1 MTVNKYCK
9 MFLGAAVLS
18 TSLMGC
24 VEPEDKNGGAID
36 HSSAQQAINASVNNL
51 GETISNSL
59 AFLEDSKLFSDN
71 FDSYLG
77 GGYECEPGEE
87 EWCEPEE
94 PTPFDSDVSKPKEE
108 LIKAL
113 NERIFT
119 QKNVE
124 SETGTSVTYLLK
136 GDAVCVADEY
146 DEPSEHGRCV
156 KFVNDA
162 QIRLIA
168 SSAGAGSAD
177 VSVKIGPNRI
187 SPINFEFRPKMIA
200 ASPNIGEM
208 KKAAEYLAPLNDEDA
223 DISGFPAKAS
233 GELRLSLQ
241 ETGDKTL
248 EGKIA
253 ITKAIDVG
261 EGDWALK
268 LAAAPEGFVITAD
281 GLAKTIKAS
290 LGLGEISG
298 LFPYSS
304 SEEGYG
310 YDEEGNEIEPS
321 VVADPVMAKLNIGG
335 LSGSALFDAGKEL
348 LSLTN
353 LSLGAKTST
362 LDLNDKRVLSVDL
375 NKDDGRSFDVTIKK
389 PGDHTQIELSPAFDL
404 RMILAFA
411 QAKDELE
418 SIQDWMFDE
427 VMSIKFTGAS
437 PAFELNGDDFKVLS
451 GKLSLTAEKAG
462 ISHVVEA
469 GQCLVSD
476 ISVEPF
482 EDDSDEPIEGEEPVE
497 SGSEPNPLEE
507 LVVGTCG

>member
-1 MTVNKYCK
+1 MSFPNTERVMTVNKYCK

-18 TSLMGC
+18 TGLMGC

-94 PTPFDSDVSKPKEE
+94 PTPFDSDVSKPKDE
-108 LIKAL
+108 LIKTL

-136 GDAVCVADEY
+136 GDAVYVADEY

-208 KKAAEYLAPLNDEDA
+208 KKAAEYLAPL
-223 DISGFPAKAS
+223 
-233 GELRLSLQ
+233 
-241 ETGDKTL
+241 
-248 EGKIA
+248 
-253 ITKAIDVG
+253 
-261 EGDWALK
+261 
-268 LAAAPEGFVITAD
+268 
-281 GLAKTIKAS
+281 
-290 LGLGEISG
+290 
-298 LFPYSS
+298 
-304 SEEGYG
+304 
-310 YDEEGNEIEPS
+310 
-321 VVADPVMAKLNIGG
+321 
-335 LSGSALFDAGKEL
+335 
-348 LSLTN
+348 
-353 LSLGAKTST
+353 
-362 LDLNDKRVLSVDL
+362 
-375 NKDDGRSFDVTIKK
+375 KDR
-389 PGDHTQIELSPAFDL
+389 
-404 RMILAFA
+404 
-411 QAKDELE
+411 
-418 SIQDWMFDE
+418 
-427 VMSIKFTGAS
+427 
-437 PAFELNGDDFKVLS
+437 
-451 GKLSLTAEKAG
+451 
-462 ISHVVEA
+462 
-469 GQCLVSD
+469 
-476 ISVEPF
+476 
-482 EDDSDEPIEGEEPVE
+482 
-497 SGSEPNPLEE
+497 
-507 LVVGTCG
+507 